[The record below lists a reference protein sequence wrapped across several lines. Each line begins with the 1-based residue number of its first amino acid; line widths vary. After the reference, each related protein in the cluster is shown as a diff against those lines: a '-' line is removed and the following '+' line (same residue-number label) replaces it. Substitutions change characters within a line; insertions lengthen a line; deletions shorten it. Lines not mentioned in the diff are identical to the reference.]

1 MFTIA
6 LCLPGAAAGP
16 RPIRALC
23 EAYFSQ
29 RGESASIEAPSA
41 ADLPALMRYD
51 LIFLSAAGSRPNGLD
66 TAAALRK
73 GGYSGALIFLA
84 AGPEYAM
91 EAFSLSALQYF
102 IPPVTAPRL
111 EEALDRLTAARRSPA
126 LAVPAKPGLVRI
138 RCAEIEYVECTDHIL
153 HFHLTDGRRISSTTL
168 RVPLRIALEPLLA
181 DARFYQPH
189 RSYVVNLDAV
199 QLLSESE
206 FCMMSG
212 AKVPVPKGR
221 AAEARAAFLAA
232 AQKSF

>member
-1 MFTIA
+1 M
-6 LCLPGAAAGP
+6 
-16 RPIRALC
+16 
-23 EAYFSQ
+23 
-29 RGESASIEAPSA
+29 
-41 ADLPALMRYD
+41 
-51 LIFLSAAGSRPNGLD
+51 N
-66 TAAALRK
+66 
-73 GGYSGALIFLA
+73 
-84 AGPEYAM
+84 
-91 EAFSLSALQYF
+91 
-102 IPPVTAPRL
+102 
-111 EEALDRLTAARRSPA
+111 
-126 LAVPAKPGLVRI
+126 
-138 RCAEIEYVECTDHIL
+138 
-153 HFHLTDGRRISSTTL
+153 FHLTDGRRISSTTL